1 MTAKEDSVG
10 WNVSC
15 RLPSIS
21 IQQLLQQQ
29 QRCSEKL
36 LDCRQTAHYTA
47 VSAASHDCWLNNTF
61 SCVHFMNIII
71 IFYVHTHNFNLQ
83 LPTLLV
89 SYEKFCALKRDM
101 NSRNIVKYQP
111 TIGSK
116 LCFNVVT
123 FSQQIYLVESTN
135 PLELS
140 YCSHVNM
147 YIYVC
152 IQ

>member
-1 MTAKEDSVG
+1 
-10 WNVSC
+10 
-15 RLPSIS
+15 
-21 IQQLLQQQ
+21 
-29 QRCSEKL
+29 
-36 LDCRQTAHYTA
+36 
-47 VSAASHDCWLNNTF
+47 
-61 SCVHFMNIII
+61 MNIII
-71 IFYVHTHNFNLQ
+71 IFYVHKHNFNLQ

-89 SYEKFCALKRDM
+89 SYEKFRALKRDM

-147 YIYVC
+147 YICMHTIVIY
-152 IQ
+152 IRRIRRNALMPLLSPPS